1 MRSCVSEL
9 WFHWRLPIMRPVPM
23 TLFSPFYLGIRV
35 FAELGQCLQQPLDL
49 FVCFFLNFK
58 TQAVCVWITQVRCL
72 LSGLCS
78 VIARDRRGGGL
89 EGSRKWGWAGPS
101 GVSLVYLM
109 RCHACAT
116 APLLE
121 PKESILWSNL
131 ILPYVPFLVSRGRR
145 MEAAL

>member
-1 MRSCVSEL
+1 MRSCASEL
-9 WFHWRLPIMRPVPM
+9 WFHWWLPIMRPVPM
-23 TLFSPFYLGIRV
+23 TLFQSILLGDKSICWIGTV
-35 FAELGQCLQQPLDL
+35 LMATPWS
-49 FVCFFLNFK
+49 VCFFLNFK
-58 TQAVCVWITQVRCL
+58 TQAVCVWITQVLCL
-72 LSGLCS
+72 LSGLCL
-78 VIARDRRGGGL
+78 VIARDRWGGGR

-121 PKESILWSNL
+121 PKGSILWPNL
-131 ILPYVPFLVSRGRR
+131 ILPYAPFLVSRRRR